1 VDLPDG
7 TADRPRVA
15 PGVEPGAP
23 RGSDPRSAPA
33 ARAARAVGRGA
44 KATGRAAVKGGR
56 VSARAVSK
64 GTKAGTQRFRDF
76 AAADGANA
84 TGLARLTEL
93 HALAGAADAAFTV
106 SLASSVLAMPIGQA
120 RGQVALF
127 LLTTM
132 APFVL
137 LAPFIGPLLDEFR
150 HGRRWAIGAT
160 LALRAFL
167 SWVLAGLLDDQ
178 SAWLLPV
185 ALVCLLAS
193 RAYTVTRA
201 AAIPLLLPES
211 ISLVTANARQS
222 IAGVIGM
229 VLGTALALPAG
240 RFGGQWSLRV
250 AFLLYVV
257 ATVWAIRLPQQVDST
272 PPDAAVDAP
281 PGRFGPARR
290 AAVGPLPTSLRTTL
304 AAATSTRVLAG
315 FLTLFL
321 AFLLREHPVAGMSS
335 MLLLGLVVAA
345 AASGTPPAASW
356 ATDSDSIPPT
366 GSRPRRCSLPSVR
379 LW

>member
-257 ATVWAIRLPQQVDST
+257 ATVW
-272 PPDAAVDAP
+272 
-281 PGRFGPARR
+281 G
-290 AAVGPLPTSLRTTL
+290 
-304 AAATSTRVLAG
+304 
-315 FLTLFL
+315 
-321 AFLLREHPVAGMSS
+321 HPVAPAGRLDASRCRS
-335 MLLLGLVVAA
+335 RCAAGPIRSGPASRGRTAAHLAAHHTCGGDVDPGPGRVPHPVPRLPPTRTPRGRYVEHAAARLVVAA
-345 AASGTPPAASW
+345 AGVGN
-356 ATDSDSIPPT
+356 ATGSFLGNRLGQHSPT